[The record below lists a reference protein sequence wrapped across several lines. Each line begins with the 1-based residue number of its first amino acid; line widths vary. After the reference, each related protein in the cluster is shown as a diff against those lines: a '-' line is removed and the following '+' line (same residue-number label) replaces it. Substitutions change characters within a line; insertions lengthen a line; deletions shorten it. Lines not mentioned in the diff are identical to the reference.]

1 MRRLTFRD
9 GGDLLGENFPAG
21 HSYYIEKLY
30 VMYAHATKFSA
41 DAKKNTPKKRKN
53 GPIQYRREMDQ
64 LILKRLEVS
73 LFIKKTF
80 DINTNDGNLDDMA
93 LYQHSHLQELQNE
106 INEILPFEKRG
117 RRRK

>member
-1 MRRLTFRD
+1 
-9 GGDLLGENFPAG
+9 
-21 HSYYIEKLY
+21 
-30 VMYAHATKFSA
+30 
-41 DAKKNTPKKRKN
+41 
-53 GPIQYRREMDQ
+53 MDQ

-80 DINTNDGNLDDMA
+80 DMNTNDGNLDDMA

-117 RRRK
+117 GGAAKKIIDLEIAVQREDYETAAKLREELRDLKNITWVYLRGNQSNPFD